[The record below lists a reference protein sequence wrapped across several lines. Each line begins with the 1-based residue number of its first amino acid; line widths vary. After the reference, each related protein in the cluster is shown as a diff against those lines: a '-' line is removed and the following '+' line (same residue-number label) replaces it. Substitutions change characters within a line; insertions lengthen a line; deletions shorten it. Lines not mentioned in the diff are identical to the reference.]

1 MLPDRG
7 LLLHAEGVVGTQGG
21 GGFGCSA
28 LADQV
33 GPLHLENEK
42 P

>member
-7 LLLHAEGVVGTQGG
+7 LLLHAEGVVGTQG